1 MTDTP
6 ADASAGTPVNEMSFE
21 QAMAEL
27 EQVLN
32 QLERGDVALEESIK
46 LYERGAALKAR
57 CDAKLKEAEEKVAAI
72 TLDAD
77 GNPSGTTPVE
87 GQ

>member
-1 MTDTP
+1 MSDTP
-6 ADASAGTPVNEMSFE
+6 VTDMTFE

-32 QLERGDVALEESIK
+32 QLERGDVALDDSIK

-57 CDAKLKEAEEKVAAI
+57 CEQMLKEAEEKVAAI
-72 TLDAD
+72 TLGAD
-77 GNPSGTTPVE
+77 GAPVGLKPVE
-87 GQ
+87 SQ